1 MRHRLRTYLIAGL
14 LVVLP
19 AGVTVYVLIALF
31 RFLDNLLGPVLRY
44 LVGVQIPGLGLV
56 AGVALILV
64 TGALASNMI
73 GRRVVHGFD
82 WVMMRIPFART
93 IYSATKQLSDSVL
106 QHNRAAFRE
115 AVLVE
120 WPREGVYTVGFVT
133 GETRGEAQAKTTE
146 RVINVFVVTT
156 PNPTTGFLC
165 LVPESQVTRLEMSV
179 EDALKLVVSAG
190 IITPPYRGDAAPRPA
205 DERVMPGA
213 PR

>member
-1 MRHRLRTYLIAGL
+1 VRHRLRTYLIAGL

-19 AGVTVYVLIALF
+19 AGVTVYVLIWMF
-31 RFLDNLLGPVLRY
+31 RFLDNLLGPAVRYVLGAQ
-44 LVGVQIPGLGLV
+44 VPGLGLV
-56 AGVALILV
+56 AGIALILAA
-64 TGALASNMI
+64 GALASNMV
-73 GRRVVHGFD
+73 GRRVMEGFD
-82 WVMMRIPFART
+82 WLMMRIPFART
-93 IYSATKQLSDSVL
+93 IYAATKQLSDSFL
-106 QHNRAAFRE
+106 QNNRTAFRE

-165 LVPESQVTRLEMSV
+165 LVPESQITPLEMSV
-179 EDALKLVVSAG
+179 EDALKLVVTAG
-190 IITPPYRGDAAPRPA
+190 IITPPYRGDLAQRAG
-205 DERVMPGA
+205 ERALPGA